1 MPCPEYIFKTLANC
15 LYFFFNLILCFLSR
29 ARIGHTGCL
38 LLPVPGAIWKIK
50 WFGWIVPCFACH
62 CVWPHH
68 KSGYHY
74 QGKQQAV
81 PQDKWTGVEKFGQM
95 WRSKNI
101 SGSMYTFFKE
111 ILGSLNKLSSGLSQP
126 YFPAALRIAAGYR
139 NFHFLWNTFCLQTF
153 LTNAVNLHEPKIL
166 FNLQNPLFFFFCW
179 HRVQNILF
187 LPHATVLL
195 LLPAWK
201 KRHYL
206 VILTYDHNPPT
217 KLSLAFSSC
226 FQSFNRKGI
235 YFITIL
241 H

>member
-62 CVWPHH
+62 CVWFHH

-101 SGSMYTFFKE
+101 SGSMCTFFKE

-166 FNLQNPLFFFFCW
+166 FNLQNPLFFFLLAQSPEHTVFTTCNCSFIAPSLEKKTLSCYSDLW
-179 HRVQNILF
+179 PQS
-187 LPHATVLL
+187 PH
-195 LLPAWK
+195 
-201 KRHYL
+201 
-206 VILTYDHNPPT
+206 
-217 KLSLAFSSC
+217 
-226 FQSFNRKGI
+226 
-235 YFITIL
+235 
-241 H
+241 

>member
-15 LYFFFNLILCFLSR
+15 LYIFFNLILSFLSW

-50 WFGWIVPCFACH
+50 WFGWVVPCFACH

-101 SGSMYTFFKE
+101 SGSMCTFFKE

-126 YFPAALRIAAGYR
+126 YFPAARRIAAGYR
-139 NFHFLWNTFCLQTF
+139 NFHSLWNTFCLQTF

-166 FNLQNPLFFFFCW
+166 FNLQNPLFFFSAGTESRTYCFYHMQLFFYCS
-179 HRVQNILF
+179 QPGKKDIILLF
-187 LPHATVLL
+187 WPMTTIPPLNYLL
-195 LLPAWK
+195 HFPPAFK
-201 KRHYL
+201 VSTEREF
-206 VILTYDHNPPT
+206 IL
-217 KLSLAFSSC
+217 
-226 FQSFNRKGI
+226 
-235 YFITIL
+235 
-241 H
+241 